1 MAIEWLSFPKGIGE
15 VRVWRVDRAHYAVE
29 LGDLLRS
36 LLCGILPVAKAGG
49 YLLAGA

>member
-15 VRVWRVDRAHYAVE
+15 VRVWGVDRALYTVE

-36 LLCGILPVAKAGG
+36 LLCGILPVAKAACD
-49 YLLAGA
+49 LLAGA